1 MGYVLTRANSSH
13 TSAHTL
19 TGQSALTGSQTE
31 QVASDAELYSDP
43 IRSLLER
50 SLIWAYTSNTTC
62 PLGKGQPQPNPEEE
76 FLMLIQKGRKSAKI
90 KSTDSSMQAAY
101 ILQGLGHDLSTAQTE
116 RLRRDLVNAINLQVK
131 AYNEAQQSL
140 QDVTGLQWTLS
151 LTVSKG
157 GVVSASLEPHCG
169 LGPHRSAE
177 VYEMI
182 NAFIE
187 GRIGRSSGKRREA
200 A

>member
-1 MGYVLTRANSSH
+1 
-13 TSAHTL
+13 
-19 TGQSALTGSQTE
+19 
-31 QVASDAELYSDP
+31 
-43 IRSLLER
+43 
-50 SLIWAYTSNTTC
+50 
-62 PLGKGQPQPNPEEE
+62 
-76 FLMLIQKGRKSAKI
+76 MLIQKGRKSAKI
-90 KSTDSSMQAAY
+90 KATDPSMQAAY

-131 AYNEAQQSL
+131 AYNEAQRSL

-157 GVVSASLEPHCG
+157 GVVSASLEPHCA

-177 VYEMI
+177 VYETV
-182 NAFIE
+182 NAFME
-187 GRIGRSSGKRREA
+187 GRIGRSSEKMREA